1 MHSALADVMTGRARR
16 PGSHNPPCSQHPPP
30 YVRPLLVKS
39 TTTSK
44 AVSAHAGSNVGTAAL
59 ACLAPLVALPA
70 GEDLNAPWCIVRTE
84 LALSSPNTLVSLS
97 RLLVVSFASCGSS
110 PMQDACLSCHRS
122 PSCAIPVRQRGSFI
136 MTPCPRQCLATYFIP
151 PLAQPSC
158 VPVPPPPSP
167 FATHSSTVVLLRPSS
182 LRPFTTHRPAVS
194 PSPSLPQQT
203 QVAQPQPL
211 RLIAHPCVTRLP
223 LTRHLR
229 VTATIDLDLTRRP
242 SRKTLLVLS
251 RW

>member
-1 MHSALADVMTGRARR
+1 MPGAASRFAGR
-16 PGSHNPPCSQHPPP
+16 G
-30 YVRPLLVKS
+30 
-39 TTTSK
+39 
-44 AVSAHAGSNVGTAAL
+44 
-59 ACLAPLVALPA
+59 
-70 GEDLNAPWCIVRTE
+70 DLNAPWCSVRTE

-110 PMQDACLSCHRS
+110 PMQDACLSCHRL

-158 VPVPPPPSP
+158 VPVPPPSVPP
-167 FATHSSTVVLLRPSS
+167 TTHSSTVVLLRPSS
-182 LRPFTTHRPAVS
+182 LRPSTTLPPEHPTRRPAVS
-194 PSPSLPQQT
+194 PSPSLPQKT
-203 QVAQPQPL
+203 QVAQPQPR
-211 RLIAHPCVTRLP
+211 RLIDHPCVTCLP

-229 VTATIDLDLTRRP
+229 VTATIDLDLSRRP
-242 SRKTLLVLS
+242 SRKTLLALS